1 METNE
6 LLQAMKTMLREELE
20 PIKSDIGEL
29 KVGQERLEQKVDGL
43 EQKVDGLESK
53 VDGLEAGQKTM
64 QLTVDRLELLMEH
77 KLPEQMSLLSEGH
90 EGLYSRLPDVNAVF
104 DLKQRVGAL
113 ETTVTQNTDDI
124 RDLKAM

>member
-6 LLQAMKTMLREELE
+6 LLQAMKTMLQEELK
-20 PIKSDIGEL
+20 PINARLGRLES
-29 KVGQERLEQKVDGL
+29 GQERLEQKVDGL
-43 EQKVDGLESK
+43 EQKVDGLEAGQAK
-53 VDGLEAGQKTM
+53 LEAGQKTM
-64 QLTVDRLELLMEH
+64 QLTVDRLEFLMEH